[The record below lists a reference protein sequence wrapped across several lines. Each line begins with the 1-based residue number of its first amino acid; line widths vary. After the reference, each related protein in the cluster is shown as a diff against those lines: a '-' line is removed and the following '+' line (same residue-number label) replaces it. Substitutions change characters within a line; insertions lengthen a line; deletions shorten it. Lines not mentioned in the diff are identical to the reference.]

1 MVSELKKYDE
11 TVAEYNRT
19 REGSKSD
26 NDWASHIVDYY
37 REAMNYRMLRALQRR
52 GFDVAH

>member
-1 MVSELKKYDE
+1 MTDELLAYDAE
-11 TVAEYNRT
+11 VGEYNRT
-19 REGSKSD
+19 REGTKSD

-52 GFDVAH
+52 GFDVAK